1 MELVYTGGQPEGQ
14 RAGEEQILMPPLTGT
29 TMETIEIWKQEAPLR
44 LKSKPAWPSGGTANG
59 VGHLLPLGPKRLT
72 FLG

>member
-14 RAGEEQILMPPLTGT
+14 RAGEEQTPMPPLTGT
-29 TMETIEIWKQEAPLR
+29 TMGHKDLETGSALEVED
-44 LKSKPAWPSGGTANG
+44 GGTANG

-72 FLG
+72 F